1 MKNTK
6 IKFVAI
12 WPKYLML
19 PLNFDITYNKL
30 LIFKYRSQSVEKV
43 ILVYWTPQSLGIVY
57 SMYFSA
63 LRMIVQIKINTDH

>member
-6 IKFVAI
+6 TKFVAI

-30 LIFKYRSQSVEKV
+30 LIFKYIIIKSQSVEKV
-43 ILVYWTPQSLGIVY
+43 ILVY
-57 SMYFSA
+57 
-63 LRMIVQIKINTDH
+63 